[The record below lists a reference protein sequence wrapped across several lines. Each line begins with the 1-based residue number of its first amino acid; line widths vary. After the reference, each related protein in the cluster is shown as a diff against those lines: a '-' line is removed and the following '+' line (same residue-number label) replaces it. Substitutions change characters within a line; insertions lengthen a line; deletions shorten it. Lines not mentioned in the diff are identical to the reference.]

1 MATLNEIYIA
11 MRTRNV
17 EDAGTT
23 NAPTL
28 LVSRGPQ
35 DLFLVPLEGDIE
47 GLGRGRAAIFRIDV
61 SDQALDSADLVLRLL
76 ASGND
81 AWAPEHILVWGAQ
94 AAPIDNSV
102 APLGALID
110 IAWPGSAKSAGIW
123 LSTDSSEGVAEI
135 LIPPISPPPLYQPG
149 QPTPKTEHAGRII
162 VIAATDQYPNMPDP
176 GPGPGGDR
184 SGTGTNGP
192 VILQAGGWGGPL
204 FLNYLLP
211 KTPQGDLARG
221 HANFYVAILAGPFGL
236 DDIGWDGGFTL
247 TINSEDWWIPDYFAV
262 FGIDEYFGQ
271 PTTLI
276 PFVHHTDF
284 RYLRML
290 TTDPAQG
297 WHSIPLNRASP
308 IYSDLPKSGFAG
320 FYSAISARQLDVSGR
335 SRSGLPVLH
344 MNRKRK

>member
-192 VILQAGGWGGPL
+192 VILQAGGWGGPC
-204 FLNYLLP
+204 
-211 KTPQGDLARG
+211 
-221 HANFYVAILAGPFGL
+221 
-236 DDIGWDGGFTL
+236 
-247 TINSEDWWIPDYFAV
+247 S
-262 FGIDEYFGQ
+262 
-271 PTTLI
+271 
-276 PFVHHTDF
+276 
-284 RYLRML
+284 
-290 TTDPAQG
+290 
-297 WHSIPLNRASP
+297 
-308 IYSDLPKSGFAG
+308 
-320 FYSAISARQLDVSGR
+320 
-335 SRSGLPVLH
+335 
-344 MNRKRK
+344 